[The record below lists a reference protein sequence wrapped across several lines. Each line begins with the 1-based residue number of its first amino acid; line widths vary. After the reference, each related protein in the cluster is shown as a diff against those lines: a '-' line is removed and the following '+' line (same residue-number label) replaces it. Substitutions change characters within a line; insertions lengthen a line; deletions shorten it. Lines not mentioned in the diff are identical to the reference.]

1 MKKLTIASAA
11 LIYLI
16 TVGVPSFCETKGSLF
31 SDHSRM
37 RIIKTAK
44 RYLGVRYRYGGTSPF
59 GFDCSGFVMFVFKK
73 NGITLPR
80 EARGQYH
87 KGKKISISTAK
98 PGDLVF
104 FRVRTRRRRRRIS
117 HVGIYIGNHL
127 FIHSPS
133 RGKRVS
139 ITSINNRYWKR
150 RYIGAVT
157 FLKDIKHKVDNLN
170 EFALKSID

>member
-1 MKKLTIASAA
+1 MKKLTIASGA

-16 TVGVPSFCETKGSLF
+16 TVGVPSYCGTKGSVF
-31 SDHSRM
+31 SDHSRE

-80 EARGQYH
+80 EARGQYY
-87 KGKKISISTAK
+87 KGKKISISKAK

-104 FRVRTRRRRRRIS
+104 FRVRSRRRRRRIS
-117 HVGIYIGNHL
+117 HVGIYIGNHR

-139 ITSINNRYWKR
+139 ITSMNNRYWKR

-157 FLKDIKHKVDNLN
+157 FLKDMNHKVDNLN
-170 EFALKSID
+170 KFALKSSN